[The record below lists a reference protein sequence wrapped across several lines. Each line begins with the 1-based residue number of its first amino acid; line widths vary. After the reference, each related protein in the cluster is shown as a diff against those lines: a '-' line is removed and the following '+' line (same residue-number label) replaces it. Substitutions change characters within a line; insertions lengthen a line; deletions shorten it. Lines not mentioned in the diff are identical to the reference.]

1 MFIRIFGFLIGFG
14 FSTIGFVF
22 IISYLNL
29 LSIVY
34 NFSEYVHFICSSPQC
49 LIGPI
54 GLIIITLVIF
64 LPKGDNND
72 LHIRY
77 SLKMNTMMS
86 LNGILMIKSRI

>member
-1 MFIRIFGFLIGFG
+1 MILRIFGFLVGFG

-29 LSIVY
+29 LSLGY
-34 NFSEYVHFICSSPQC
+34 NFLEYVHFICSSPQC

-54 GLIIITLVIF
+54 GLIIISLVIF
-64 LPKGDNND
+64 LPKGEEDE

-77 SLKMNTMMS
+77 P
-86 LNGILMIKSRI
+86 IKFPR

>member
-1 MFIRIFGFLIGFG
+1 MFIRVFGFLVGFG
-14 FSTIGFVF
+14 FSVVGFVY

-29 LSIVY
+29 LSLGY
-34 NFSEYVHFICSSPQC
+34 NFKEYVHFIISSPAC

-54 GLIIITLVIF
+54 GFLIITLAIF

-77 SLKMNTMMS
+77 SLKFP
-86 LNGILMIKSRI
+86 R

>member
-1 MFIRIFGFLIGFG
+1 MLIRIFGFLVGFG

-29 LSIVY
+29 LSLGY
-34 NFSEYVHFICSSPQC
+34 NFKEYVHFICSSPEC

-64 LPKGDNND
+64 LPKGDNNE

-77 SLKMNTMMS
+77 P
-86 LNGILMIKSRI
+86 IKFPR

>member
-1 MFIRIFGFLIGFG
+1 MFIRIFGFLFCFF

-29 LSIVY
+29 LSLGY
-34 NFSEYVHFICSSPQC
+34 NFSEYVHFICSSPEC

-64 LPKGDNND
+64 LPKGDNNE

-77 SLKMNTMMS
+77 P
-86 LNGILMIKSRI
+86 IKFPR

>member
-1 MFIRIFGFLIGFG
+1 MLIRVFGFLVGFG

-29 LSIVY
+29 LSLGY
-34 NFSEYVHFICSSPQC
+34 NFSQYVHFICSSPQC

-54 GLIIITLVIF
+54 GLFIITLVIF
-64 LPKGDNND
+64 IPKGEENE

-77 SLKMNTMMS
+77 P
-86 LNGILMIKSRI
+86 IKFPR

>member
-1 MFIRIFGFLIGFG
+1 MLIRVFGFLVGFG

-29 LSIVY
+29 LSLGY
-34 NFSEYVHFICSSPQC
+34 NFSQYVHFICSSPQC

-54 GLIIITLVIF
+54 GLLIITLVIF
-64 LPKGDNND
+64 IPKGEENE

-77 SLKMNTMMS
+77 P
-86 LNGILMIKSRI
+86 IKFPR